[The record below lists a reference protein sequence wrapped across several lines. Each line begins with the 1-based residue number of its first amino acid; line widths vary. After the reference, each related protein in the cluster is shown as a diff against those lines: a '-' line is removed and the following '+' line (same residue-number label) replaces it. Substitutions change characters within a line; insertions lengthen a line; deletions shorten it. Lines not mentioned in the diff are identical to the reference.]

1 MTPRLNGLVAGAIGG
16 VAGTLAMNYAQR
28 LWSVAMDEPPPQS
41 AAGMHDARDW
51 QERQEGQ
58 NSNEMA
64 AQAVASLV
72 GRHLSE
78 RELALAAPMVH
89 FSFGAAVGAVYGVYA
104 EWRGNRRRTG
114 LGLGT
119 MLWLVA
125 DEIAMPVLGLSRST
139 LERPAEKHL
148 QSLAAHFVYG
158 VVTEHVRAQCG
169 RTDNDHRPPPRLRTH
184 PAERSLRDVGDRDR
198 QLPAGAA
205 RANGGGRQHG
215 FGARAPAIG

>member
-1 MTPRLNGLVAGAIGG
+1 MGEPFAAWVCVKPGLKGLVAGAIGG
-16 VAGTLAMNYAQR
+16 LAGTLAMNYAQR
-28 LWSVAMDEPPPQS
+28 LWSVAVDAPPSES

-64 AQAVASLV
+64 AQTIASFV
-72 GRHLSE
+72 GRRLTE
-78 RELALAAPMVH
+78 GELALAASMVH
-89 FSFGAAVGAVYGVYA
+89 FSFGAVVGAVYGVYA
-104 EWRGNRRRTG
+104 AWRGHRRRTG

-125 DEIAMPVLGLSRST
+125 DEIAMPVLGLSRPT

-158 VVTEHVRAQCG
+158 VVTEQVR
-169 RTDNDHRPPPRLRTH
+169 R
-184 PAERSLRDVGDRDR
+184 
-198 QLPAGAA
+198 AA
-205 RANGGGRQHG
+205 MMKA
-215 FGARAPAIG
+215 